1 MKKLAI
7 RIIALLLIVLIVEI
21 VFLLVRNDSQRESLQ
36 RDFDRKIRVQR
47 LNNEKEKQ
55 ALEEEHETRKYQA
68 TGNNV
73 YERIFN
79 KEKQSILELLY
90 DLSKESFP
98 DDWDIQLKVE
108 EFTNFILLV
117 QIGKNTDKNN
127 LNKIFKY
134 IIPVLRH
141 GSPYLSNVAIFDN
154 KHKCYLF
161 FDENTLKELKRT
173 KSLRRSTIKK
183 IKRQGKSFKRFNSI
197 KIKCKKVNGHLYLPV
212 QIYGNAGVK
221 EDIMLLDT
229 GASMSTISIENA
241 METGRED
248 LNKVKRKTFI
258 TANGKMEAPIV
269 TRRISIGGLD
279 KLQEVAVNVNDKVN
293 LLGVDFFK
301 GKDYIIDATNEAIY
315 IWNK

>member
-1 MKKLAI
+1 MKKI
-7 RIIALLLIVLIVEI
+7 VIKIIALLLIVLIVEI

-36 RDFDRKIRVQR
+36 RDFDRKTRVQR

-55 ALEEEHETRKYQA
+55 ALEEEYETRKYQA

-117 QIGKNTDKNN
+117 QIGKNADQSN

-161 FDENTLKELKRT
+161 LDEKALKELKRR

-197 KIKCKKVNGHLYLPV
+197 KIKCKKVNDHLYLPV
-212 QIYGNAGVK
+212 QIYGDAGVK

-229 GASMSTISIENA
+229 GASMSAISIENA

-248 LNKVKRKTFI
+248 LNTVKRKTFI